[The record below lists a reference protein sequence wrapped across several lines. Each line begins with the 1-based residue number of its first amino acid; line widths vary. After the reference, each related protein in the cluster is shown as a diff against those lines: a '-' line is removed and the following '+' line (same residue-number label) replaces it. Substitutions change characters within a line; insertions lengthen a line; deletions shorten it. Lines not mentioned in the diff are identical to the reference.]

1 MLRGGCKDISG
12 IAVKRMFSDNQYIFL
27 RFLRGC
33 RVRHI
38 LLDSACL
45 HSSPG
50 TALSHRM
57 FLQDRQAVQRAHGPV
72 SAAAPT
78 RENSAVNV
86 ENRRLHQRMSGHVNA
101 AMSIQENSAVS
112 VENRHRQQSGRVNV
126 VRSTKEN
133 SAVTV
138 EKRGTNYG
146 SDQF

>member
-1 MLRGGCKDISG
+1 M
-12 IAVKRMFSDNQYIFL
+12 
-27 RFLRGC
+27 
-33 RVRHI
+33 
-38 LLDSACL
+38 
-45 HSSPG
+45 
-50 TALSHRM
+50 
-57 FLQDRQAVQRAHGPV
+57 
-72 SAAAPT
+72 
-78 RENSAVNV
+78 NV
-86 ENRRLHQRMSGHVNA
+86 ENQHLHQRMSGHVNA

>member
-1 MLRGGCKDISG
+1 M
-12 IAVKRMFSDNQYIFL
+12 
-27 RFLRGC
+27 
-33 RVRHI
+33 
-38 LLDSACL
+38 
-45 HSSPG
+45 
-50 TALSHRM
+50 
-57 FLQDRQAVQRAHGPV
+57 

-101 AMSIQENSAVS
+101 VMSIQENSAVS